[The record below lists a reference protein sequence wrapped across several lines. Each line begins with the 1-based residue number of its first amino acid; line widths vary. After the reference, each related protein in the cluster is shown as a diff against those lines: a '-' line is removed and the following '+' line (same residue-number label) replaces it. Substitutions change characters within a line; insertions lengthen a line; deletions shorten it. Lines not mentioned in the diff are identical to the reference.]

1 MPAPSAPSSEPRP
14 LALSDSEISHI
25 MSACRPLSSVDR
37 EVFLRQVASVLGR
50 EPVLGDGVVSRVCRE
65 VFKQHWSPPE
75 LSRNN
80 GSKYR

>member
-1 MPAPSAPSSEPRP
+1 
-14 LALSDSEISHI
+14 
-25 MSACRPLSSVDR
+25 
-37 EVFLRQVASVLGR
+37 LRQVASVLGR